1 MTMNSQFLT
10 LALGASCMALILWV
24 WRLRNSNAILK
35 AKVNALN
42 MQLEDAIQRLGK
54 YENEPKSKTFAK
66 IIDLLAAAG
75 VPA

>member
-1 MTMNSQFLT
+1 
-10 LALGASCMALILWV
+10 
-24 WRLRNSNAILK
+24 
-35 AKVNALN
+35 

>member
-1 MTMNSQFLT
+1 MNSQFLT

>member
-1 MTMNSQFLT
+1 
-10 LALGASCMALILWV
+10 LILWV